1 MRFLNSLTLTLI
13 IIGAL
18 NWGLI
23 AFFQF
28 DLVAAIFGGQNAFLS
43 RVVYGLVGLSGLY
56 YLTRTIYPI
65 ADDEL
70 DGAERRVGNVNY
82 GTEFGEEMDVDDE
95 ADVDD
100 PTAHSMQTY
109 EQFRRPTGREE

>member
-28 DLVAAIFGGQNAFLS
+28 DLVAAIFGGQNEFLS

-56 YLTRTIYPI
+56 YLTRLLYPI
-65 ADDEL
+65 GEDPVNRPTRTS
-70 DGAERRVGNVNY
+70 GQVNY
-82 GTEFGEEMDVDDE
+82 GTEFAEEL
-95 ADVDD
+95 DVDD
-100 PTAHSMQTY
+100 PTPHSLQTY
-109 EQFRRPTGREE
+109 EEFRRPTGREED